1 MNRRVVEKTICCLL
15 AIALSVMVA
24 RAQSRSYTIQ
34 VESSPSEDEAK
45 SSIAKLQA
53 KGQEAYWVKADVPGK
68 GTRYRIR
75 IGKYKTQAEAKA
87 RADKLLGSGVIKEF
101 IVTVYDTPSS
111 DSLARGAVS
120 APASATT
127 STTASNGS
135 KPTPSSSAAGE
146 RSRTQIGTKAPVDVA
161 AKEAVPNNSG
171 ERTINESPAKPE
183 PVPESTKPGAEKS
196 ALIDSPPEPRLER
209 AVADPKPE
217 AKAESDPG
225 ATPVRKT
232 SARSALKASNAESM
246 IATPATADA
255 LADMTISNDNWKIAR
270 RSAETDKNLRAIY
283 FVDSMT
289 GWAAG
294 DAGAVF
300 RTTDGGRN
308 WKPLLSGAAANID
321 FITFI
326 DWNHGWMLGESGG
339 KMGEETESGNILLIT
354 TNGGRTWTR
363 KPLPNVTSLYF
374 TDLKTGW
381 AVGRNSTLLKTTDGG
396 LEWSKV
402 ESIEKLIGA
411 PIESSNYNFGFSDVN
426 FTDAEHGWV
435 IGNFYGRAR
444 SDIGGIFMT
453 SDGGVTWKRVPVTF
467 QTQHN
472 SGRFTSGMLHSIHFS
487 DSNTGSVTGEMYDG
501 DGRFFFAL
509 HTRNGGLTWNQI
521 RTPSRATH
529 NSQFLDPANG
539 WTAAFAPREGGAEAV
554 VYDTT
559 LMRTENGGMSWRNDF
574 IARGRRIRGVFFLS
588 PNKGWAVGD
597 RGMILSY
604 EERSKA
610 N

>member
-1 MNRRVVEKTICCLL
+1 MNRPIVEKTICCLL
-15 AIALSVMVA
+15 AIALSVLVA
-24 RAQSRSYTIQ
+24 RAQSRGFTIQ
-34 VESSPSEDEAK
+34 VESSPSEAEAK
-45 SSIAKLQA
+45 SSIATLKA
-53 KGQEAYWVKADVPGK
+53 KGTEAYWVKAEVPGK

-75 IGKYKTQAEAKA
+75 IGKYKSQAEAKA
-87 RADKLLGSGVIKEF
+87 RADKLLSSGVIKEF
-101 IVTVYDTPSS
+101 IITVYDTPSA
-111 DSLARGAVS
+111 DSVARAIVS
-120 APASATT
+120 PPAPKT
-127 STTASNGS
+127 
-135 KPTPSSSAAGE
+135 
-146 RSRTQIGTKAPVDVA
+146 PVDVA
-161 AKEAVPNNSG
+161 APEAKSSP
-171 ERTINESPAKPE
+171 ERAKNDAPPSPE
-183 PVPESTKPGAEKS
+183 PVPEVTKPSAEKP
-196 ALIDSPPEPRLER
+196 APAVIDSPPESRLER
-209 AVADPKPE
+209 TGADPKPE
-217 AKAESDPG
+217 AKAESEPG
-225 ATPVRKT
+225 ATAARKAP
-232 SARSALKASNAESM
+232 SKASLKASNAESM
-246 IATPATADA
+246 IANPAMADA
-255 LADMTISNDNWKIAR
+255 LADMTINNDNWKIAR
-270 RSAETDKNLRAIY
+270 RSIETDKNLRAIY

-294 DAGAVF
+294 DAGAVY

-308 WKPLLSGAAANID
+308 WKPLLSGAAANIN

-339 KMGEETESGNILLIT
+339 KMGEDTESGNILLIT

-374 TDLKTGW
+374 TDLKNGW

-402 ESIEKLIGA
+402 ESIEKLIGS
-411 PIESSNYNFGFSDVN
+411 PIESSNYNFGFSDVH

-435 IGNFYGRAR
+435 TGNFYGRAR

-453 SDGGVTWKRVPVTF
+453 SDGGGAWKRVPVTF

-472 SGRFTSGMLHSIHFS
+472 SGRFTSGLLHSIHFT
-487 DSNTGSVTGEMYDG
+487 DSNAGSVTGEMYDG

-509 HTRNGGLTWNQI
+509 HTRNGGLTWNQL

-588 PNKGWAVGD
+588 PTKGWAVGD
-597 RGMILSY
+597 RGMILCY
-604 EERSKA
+604 EEKSKA

>member
-1 MNRRVVEKTICCLL
+1 MNRPVVEKTICCLL
-15 AIALSVMVA
+15 AIAFSVSVA
-24 RAQSRSYTIQ
+24 VAQSRGFTIQ
-34 VESSPSEDEAK
+34 VESSPSEAEAK

-53 KGQEAYWVKADVPGK
+53 NGMEAYWVKAEVPGK

-75 IGKYKTQAEAKA
+75 IGKYKSQAEAKA
-87 RADKLLGSGVIKEF
+87 RADKLLASGAIKEF
-101 IVTVYDTPSS
+101 IITVYDTPSS
-111 DSLARGAVS
+111 DFVS
-120 APASATT
+120 ATSGASKPGAST
-127 STTASNGS
+127 STGGDRNRTPTGS
-135 KPTPSSSAAGE
+135 
-146 RSRTQIGTKAPVDVA
+146 KAPVDVA
-161 AKEAVPNNSG
+161 ATEASTNPSEERTKNDAPASPGPAPEAVKPN
-171 ERTINESPAKPE
+171 
-183 PVPESTKPGAEKS
+183 AEKP
-196 ALIDSPPEPRLER
+196 ALPPANSPPESRLER
-209 AVADPKPE
+209 NSADPKPDP
-217 AKAESDPG
+217 KAGSDPG
-225 ATPVRKT
+225 AATMTKASPAVSTKA
-232 SARSALKASNAESM
+232 SPKPSPKASNAESM
-246 IATPATADA
+246 IATPAVADA
-255 LADMTISNDNWKIAR
+255 LADMTITNDNWKISR
-270 RSAETDKNLRAIY
+270 RAIETDKNLRAIY

-294 DAGAVF
+294 DAGAVY

-308 WKPLLSGAAANID
+308 WKPLLSGAAANIN
-321 FITFI
+321 FIHFA

-339 KMGEETESGNILLIT
+339 KMGEDSESGNILLIT

-374 TDLKTGW
+374 NDLKTGW

-402 ESIEKLIGA
+402 ESIDKLIGM
-411 PIESSNYNFGFSDVN
+411 PIESSNYNFGFSDVH

-453 SDGGVTWKRVPVTF
+453 SDGGATWRRVPVTF
-467 QTQHN
+467 QTQHS
-472 SGRFTSGMLHSIHFS
+472 SGRFTSGLLHSVHFK
-487 DSNTGSVTGEMYDG
+487 DLNTGSVTGEMYDG

-509 HTRNGGLTWNQI
+509 HTRNGGLTWDQL

-529 NSQFLDPANG
+529 NTQFLDPANG

-559 LMRTENGGMSWRNDF
+559 LMRTDNGGMSWRNDF

-588 PNKGWAVGD
+588 PTKGWAVGD

-604 EERSKA
+604 DEKPKA